1 LLEYWKNQA
10 KRKAVERLLL
20 LAKEGKVDLAV
31 TARIREDIPQLPLAQ
46 KLNELQE
53 LSIDET
59 SSVTRWDHWVLGRD
73 MWGDEAFDDFPP
85 TAQALAKQ
93 RGEKPPKNWCKMEAT
108 DPARQLHR
116 GARFRHIFV
125 VQVVKYM

>member
-1 LLEYWKNQA
+1 MNIPRLTLDTNLLLEYWKNQA
-10 KRKAVERLLL
+10 KRKAMERLLL

-59 SSVTRWDHWVLGRD
+59 SSVTRWDHWVLGK
-73 MWGDEAFDDFPP
+73 GYVG
-85 TAQALAKQ
+85 Q
-93 RGEKPPKNWCKMEAT
+93 
-108 DPARQLHR
+108 
-116 GARFRHIFV
+116 
-125 VQVVKYM
+125 